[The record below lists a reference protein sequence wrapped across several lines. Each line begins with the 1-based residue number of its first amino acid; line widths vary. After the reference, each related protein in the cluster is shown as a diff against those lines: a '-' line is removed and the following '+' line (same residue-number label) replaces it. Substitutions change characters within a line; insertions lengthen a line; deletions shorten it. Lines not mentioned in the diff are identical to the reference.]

1 MFSGHVRLLIQSSAL
16 AKVILNTIVLK
27 VAAALSTL
35 LMSILIGRYF
45 GASGAG
51 GFYLGLTLLLI
62 IATVCRLGMDQALL
76 KFISADIAT
85 RRSSRISYLYR
96 RSSQIYLA
104 VAGLMSVM
112 LFYIAGW
119 LSESVFS
126 GDQMELVIKVMSFC
140 LIPFGLIVLQAASL
154 QGLGR
159 IAQSVIVLSLLIPCL
174 SSFVLIIIR
183 NDFGF
188 TGLLWSYFVIVFVV
202 SIIGHYLVKS
212 GIGGFSEELEASDL
226 NGFFKKSRPLFL
238 SGLMGLLIIWTPLLI
253 LGVYGSSEDV
263 GVYSA
268 VVRTATLVTF
278 LHMAVNTV
286 LAPRFSALYSTGA
299 IERLGVVVR
308 NSAKISFLLS
318 LPVVLALL
326 IFPSQ
331 IISLFGMDFVYGA
344 YALQIVTLGQAFNSF
359 SGSGGYLLNMAG
371 GEKIMRSNTV
381 FCAILTFALSI
392 FFIPKYGL
400 ISAAY
405 VTAAILILQNSI
417 SIVAIYCRYS
427 IISIPL
433 SFRLEK

>member
-226 NGFFKKSRPLFL
+226 NGF
-238 SGLMGLLIIWTPLLI
+238 
-253 LGVYGSSEDV
+253 
-263 GVYSA
+263 
-268 VVRTATLVTF
+268 
-278 LHMAVNTV
+278 
-286 LAPRFSALYSTGA
+286 
-299 IERLGVVVR
+299 
-308 NSAKISFLLS
+308 
-318 LPVVLALL
+318 
-326 IFPSQ
+326 
-331 IISLFGMDFVYGA
+331 
-344 YALQIVTLGQAFNSF
+344 
-359 SGSGGYLLNMAG
+359 
-371 GEKIMRSNTV
+371 
-381 FCAILTFALSI
+381 
-392 FFIPKYGL
+392 
-400 ISAAY
+400 
-405 VTAAILILQNSI
+405 
-417 SIVAIYCRYS
+417 
-427 IISIPL
+427 
-433 SFRLEK
+433 